1 MGLISGSLKNTGQ
14 RPALWTG
21 TRWLSYADLD
31 RRAAQLAWQ
40 LSQRGVQCGDRVAIL
55 ALNHVAHIDLLLAA
69 EKLGCIFAPMNFRLS
84 AAELH
89 ALAELLR
96 PAFALVD
103 ATCAA
108 QAPLL
113 GCTWQPLE
121 HYEHWL
127 EHGAERLLPPR
138 EPDPAEIWMLLSTGG
153 SSGVPKSAML
163 PYRQVLAN
171 ARSTVEGW
179 ALSADDCAIQST
191 PCFHAAFNAL
201 AVPLLHQGGRVVLMP
216 QFVPGDYLQLVQ
228 QHGATLMLMVPTM
241 YRMLADHKDFA
252 HADLSRIRCAISG
265 GAPCTP
271 ALIQRY
277 AARGIRFRQGFGMT
291 EAGVNCFVIDLD
303 EAAAHPQS
311 VGRPMQGVEAVIRRA
326 DGSACDIDEVG
337 ELTLAG
343 EHLCI
348 GYYQRPQETAAAFR
362 DGWLWTGDLALRDAG
377 GRYFIRGRRK
387 EMFISGGENVYPVEI
402 EAALAQCA
410 DVAECAVLGVPDAR
424 WDEAGLAAVVLH
436 AGSAASAESL
446 RAELRSR
453 LAPYKLPR
461 HFLFLPALPKS
472 AAGKILKP
480 EIRKL
485 HEQGQ
490 PDVSHA
496 IA

>member
-1 MGLISGSLKNTGQ
+1 
-14 RPALWTG
+14 LWTG

-121 HYEHWL
+121 QYEHWL

-277 AARGIRFRQGFGMT
+277 AARGNR
-291 EAGVNCFVIDLD
+291 
-303 EAAAHPQS
+303 
-311 VGRPMQGVEAVIRRA
+311 
-326 DGSACDIDEVG
+326 
-337 ELTLAG
+337 
-343 EHLCI
+343 
-348 GYYQRPQETAAAFR
+348 
-362 DGWLWTGDLALRDAG
+362 
-377 GRYFIRGRRK
+377 
-387 EMFISGGENVYPVEI
+387 
-402 EAALAQCA
+402 
-410 DVAECAVLGVPDAR
+410 
-424 WDEAGLAAVVLH
+424 
-436 AGSAASAESL
+436 
-446 RAELRSR
+446 
-453 LAPYKLPR
+453 
-461 HFLFLPALPKS
+461 
-472 AAGKILKP
+472 AGKF
-480 EIRKL
+480 RR
-485 HEQGQ
+485 
-490 PDVSHA
+490 SHG
-496 IA
+496 